1 MCPRLRAGHT
11 SMGWWPRCDLVIPN
25 YSQALTGCQQLLP
38 ARTTTS
44 DPADGQPIPPVSRSL
59 FGARHAQHRSCG
71 RVRHHAHA
79 VDPLVDGLVRRSVR
93 QTPLRC
99 GHGDPLRLPSTLR
112 TEPIES
118 TRAHQCG
125 FRSVGAPHPLDRP
138 KTAQRI
144 GQLRKGDLDQR
155 RPGRRALHHH
165 KSCVTGAHSSIPLS
179 RRIGRHATGGGLRSA
194 AEGTR
199 VGHRGRLREPFI
211 AARRV
216 VGVESTSGPIEAS
229 T

>member
-44 DPADGQPIPPVSRSL
+44 DPADGQPIPPVSRSS

-93 QTPLRC
+93 QTPLGAGTATHSGCHR
-99 GHGDPLRLPSTLR
+99 RLGRNLSRAPER
-112 TEPIES
+112 TSAVSAQWVLP
-118 TRAHQCG
+118 T
-125 FRSVGAPHPLDRP
+125 PLDRL